1 MAPRR
6 NRPKPVIAV
15 GEIVMW
21 MLFAVLLFPAG
32 VVGWA
37 IGRDTSHHGRTV
49 TVTVS
54 APATTAPAPATTT
67 TAPAPTATTAK
78 PKPKPGPVAPVAS
91 AASVAA
97 GKAVFLSAGCAACH
111 TFTPAGTKGTVGPD
125 LDTTPEVDAKATNTP
140 LAAFV
145 KESIVSPNA
154 YIAPGYPK
162 SIMPENFA
170 STLGAKKVDDLVAFL
185 TAGKA

>member
-1 MAPRR
+1 MARGR
-6 NRPKPVIAV
+6 NRPKPVIAA

-54 APATTAPAPATTT
+54 APATAAPAPATTT
-67 TAPAPTATTAK
+67 TAPAPTTATTAK
-78 PKPKPGPVAPVAS
+78 PAPKPGPVAS
-91 AASVAA
+91 AATVAA

-185 TAGKA
+185 TAGKS